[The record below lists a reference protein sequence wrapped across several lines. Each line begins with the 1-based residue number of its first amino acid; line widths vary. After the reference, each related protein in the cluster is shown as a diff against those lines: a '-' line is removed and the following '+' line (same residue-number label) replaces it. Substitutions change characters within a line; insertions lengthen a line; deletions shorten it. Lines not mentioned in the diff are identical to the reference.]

1 MALFPCRPDQLTRL
15 VPIAGAMVD
24 LHLTA
29 CDAGGA
35 SFAVSHAEFANGPAA
50 QAGLAQ
56 WRQATL
62 ANLSATAATE
72 LPMDFQLPGAAPG
85 DTQVALTKVDGKRG
99 DGSAVYFNGVWLLRE
114 KRVIHAAIYAPTVT
128 AEMSETFFPG
138 LKFQ

>member
-15 VPIAGAMVD
+15 IPLAGAMVD

-35 SFAVSHAEFANGPAA
+35 SFAVSHAEFADGSAA

-56 WRQATL
+56 WRKATL
-62 ANLSATAATE
+62 ANLSDAAVSE

-85 DTQVALTKVDGKRG
+85 NTQFALTKATGKRG
-99 DGSAVYFNGVWLLRE
+99 DESAVNFNGIWLLRE
-114 KRVIHAAIYAPTVT
+114 KRVIHAAIYAPTIT
-128 AEMSETFFPG
+128 AEMSETFFQG